1 MYLPYPKKKYWLSI
15 AISYLIATVTNVF
28 VKLFLDLE
36 IVIYVNILMIMYWI
50 LIEIRRF
57 HDANRSGWLA
67 LINLIPCIGFI
78 IAVIVAGTMESNY
91 KDNKWMSE

>member
-15 AISYLIATVTNVF
+15 AISYLIVTVTNVF
-28 VKLFLDLE
+28 VKLFLDPE
-36 IVIYVNILMIMYWI
+36 VVIYVNILMIMYWI

-67 LINLIPCIGFI
+67 LLNLIPCIGFI

>member
-15 AISYLIATVTNVF
+15 AISYFIATVTNVF
-28 VKLFLDLE
+28 VKLFLDPE

-67 LINLIPCIGFI
+67 LLNLIPCIGFI